1 MVQGWSNPAFP
12 TYRLTQGQGRRMTDR
27 KAVFIT
33 GAASGIGL
41 GTALRF
47 AREGWFVGLAD
58 INAAGLR
65 AALDAIGRE
74 NGATYL
80 MDVRDTAAWTD
91 ALSVFA
97 AASGGRL
104 DVLLNNAGVASYGYI
119 EEQSDEEI
127 ARQLDVNIRGV
138 IAGARAALP
147 YLKKTPGAQLINV
160 SSCASLY
167 GAPKLSV
174 YAATKFAVRGLS
186 EALDIE
192 FARFGV
198 GVKCIM
204 PWFVDTPI
212 LDAGTKNSNEKMSDP
227 LKEANVPVYTVEEC
241 AGVIWD
247 SVASKEL
254 KHIVGARGRQL
265 AFITRFF
272 PAIVRSQMAKAQREG
287 KPLGS

>member
-1 MVQGWSNPAFP
+1 MAE
-12 TYRLTQGQGRRMTDR
+12 R

-41 GTALRF
+41 GTAKRF

-58 INAAGLR
+58 INAAGLK

-80 MDVRDTAAWTD
+80 LDVRDTSAWRD
-91 ALSVFA
+91 ALAVFT

-104 DVLLNNAGVASYGYI
+104 DVLVNNAGIASYGYI
-119 EEQSDEEI
+119 EEQSDDEI
-127 ARQLDVNIRGV
+127 ARQLDVNIKGV
-138 IAGARAALP
+138 IAGARAGLP

-186 EALDIE
+186 ESLEIE
-192 FARFGV
+192 FSRFGV

-212 LDAGTKNSNEKMSDP
+212 LEAGNQGSNEKMSDT
-227 LKEANVPVYTVEEC
+227 LKQGNVPVYTVEEC

-247 SVASKEL
+247 SVQSKDL

-265 AFITRFF
+265 ALLARLF
-272 PAIVRSQMAKAQREG
+272 PGIVRSQMLKAEREG
-287 KPLGS
+287 KVLGS

>member
-1 MVQGWSNPAFP
+1 MGI
-12 TYRLTQGQGRRMTDR
+12 R
-27 KAVFIT
+27 KAIFIT

-41 GTALRF
+41 GTARRF

-58 INAAGLR
+58 INPGGLK

-80 MDVRDTAAWTD
+80 LDVRDRAAWDD
-91 ALSVFA
+91 ALSVFV

-104 DVLLNNAGVASYGYI
+104 DVLLNNAGVAAYGYI
-119 EEQSDEEI
+119 EEQAEDEV
-127 ARQLDVNIRGV
+127 ARQLDVNIKGV
-138 IAGARAALP
+138 IAGARAGIAH
-147 YLKKTPGAQLINV
+147 LKNTPGSQLINV

-186 EALDIE
+186 ESLDIE
-192 FARFGV
+192 FSRFGV

-212 LDAGTKNSNEKMSDP
+212 LDAGTSGSNEKMSDA
-227 LKEANVPVYTVEEC
+227 LRAGGMPVYTVEEC
-241 AGVIWD
+241 AGVIYD
-247 SVASKEL
+247 AVASKDL

-265 AFITRFF
+265 AWLARLF
-272 PAIVRSQMAKAQREG
+272 PNLVRKQMLAAERTGKAPGR
-287 KPLGS
+287 

>member
-1 MVQGWSNPAFP
+1 MSV
-12 TYRLTQGQGRRMTDR
+12 R

-41 GTALRF
+41 GTARRF

-58 INAAGLR
+58 IDAAGLR
-65 AALDAIGRE
+65 AALDAIGRQ
-74 NGATYL
+74 NGASYL
-80 MDVRDTAAWTD
+80 LDVRDAPAWAD
-91 ALSVFA
+91 ALSIFA

-104 DVLLNNAGVASYGYI
+104 DVLVNNAGVASYGYI

-127 ARQLDVNIRGV
+127 ARQLDVNIKGV
-138 IAGARAALP
+138 ISGARAALP
-147 YLKKTPGAQLINV
+147 YLRKTPGSQLINV

-167 GAPKLSV
+167 GAPKLSI

-192 FARFGV
+192 FSRFGI

-212 LDAGTKNSNEKMSDP
+212 LDAGSKNSNEKMSDS
-227 LKEANVPVYTVEEC
+227 LKQGGVPVYTVEEC

-247 SVASKEL
+247 SLGSKEL

-265 AFITRFF
+265 AFLTRLF
-272 PAIVRSQMAKAQREG
+272 PAMVRRQLAKAQRESNA
-287 KPLGS
+287 LGSP

>member
-1 MVQGWSNPAFP
+1 
-12 TYRLTQGQGRRMTDR
+12 MTTK

-41 GTALRF
+41 GTAKRF

-58 INAAGLR
+58 INAAGLKS
-65 AALDAIGRE
+65 ALDAIGRQ

-80 MDVRDTAAWTD
+80 LDVRDASAWTD
-91 ALSVFA
+91 ALSVFT

-104 DVLLNNAGVASYGYI
+104 DALVNNAGVATWGYI
-119 EEQSDEEI
+119 EDQSEDEI
-127 ARQLDVNIRGV
+127 AGQLDINVKGV

-147 YLKKTPGAQLINV
+147 YLKKTPGSQLVNV

-167 GAPKLSV
+167 GAPKMSI
-174 YAATKFAVRGLS
+174 YAASKFAIRGLS

-192 FARFGV
+192 FSRFGI

-212 LDAGTKNSNEKMSDP
+212 LDAGAKATNEKMSDA
-227 LKEANVPVYTVEEC
+227 LRAGGVEVYSVEEA
-241 AGVIWD
+241 AGVIWN
-247 SVASKEL
+247 SLASKDL
-254 KHIVGARGRQL
+254 KHIVGRRGREMSFMSRFAPWLMRRQL
-265 AFITRFF
+265 KIAE
-272 PAIVRSQMAKAQREG
+272 AKG
-287 KPLGS
+287 DVLGV

>member
-1 MVQGWSNPAFP
+1 MS
-12 TYRLTQGQGRRMTDR
+12 TR

-41 GTALRF
+41 GTARRF

-58 INAAGLR
+58 IDAAGLK
-65 AALDAIGRE
+65 AALEAVGRA
-74 NGATYL
+74 NGATFL
-80 MDVRDTAAWTD
+80 LDVRDPAAWTD

-104 DVLLNNAGVASYGYI
+104 DVLVNNAGVASYGYI
-119 EEQSDEEI
+119 EEQSEDEI
-127 ARQLDVNIRGV
+127 ARQLDVNIKGV

-147 YLKKTPGAQLINV
+147 FLKKTAGAQLINI

-186 EALDIE
+186 EALDVE
-192 FARFGV
+192 FSRFGV

-212 LDAGTKNSNEKMSDP
+212 LDAGSKNSNVKMSDA
-227 LKEANVPVYTVEEC
+227 LKAGGSAVYTVEEC
-241 AGVIWD
+241 AGVIFD
-247 SVASKEL
+247 AVGSGEL
-254 KHIVGARGRQL
+254 KHIVGAQGRRMAWL
-265 AFITRFF
+265 TRLF
-272 PAIVRSQMAKAQREG
+272 PGLVRRQMIRAER
-287 KPLGS
+287 LGVAPGS